1 MPKVS
6 SSKKFDKSFK
16 KIPTTVKSAFY
27 KRLTLFLSNPN
38 HPKLHNHPLKGVFKG
53 YYSINITGDWRV
65 IYRKINGD
73 KHIYLDSIGT
83 HSQLYK

>member
-6 SSKKFDKSFK
+6 SSKKFDKSFR
-16 KIPTTVKSAFY
+16 KIPPTVKSAFY

-38 HPKLHNHPLKGVFKG
+38 HPQLNNHPLKGVFKG

-73 KHIYLDSIGT
+73 KHVYFDSIGT